1 MNKNSTIHVR
11 VNENVRANAEE
22 TLSMLGMTI
31 SDAVNMLLHQVNL
44 VGGLPFDLKIPAS
57 ARNIVRNSTE
67 LHQKLDE
74 AEFDFKAWKDNHY
87 RASLKTRLI
96 KEKPDRCGSCKE
108 TFRRRAAALRGRLTQ
123 QMLCIAVFS
132 QKGFLEMPYISRWFI
147 EKDHGVLLEVTPFDI
162 IPVEVINDYEK

>member
-31 SDAVNMLLHQVNL
+31 SVAVNMLLHQVNL

-57 ARNIVRNSTE
+57 ARNIVRNSAE

-74 AEFDFKAWKDNHY
+74 AESDFINGRTMSDDEVFKV
-87 RASLKTRLI
+87 
-96 KEKPDRCGSCKE
+96 
-108 TFRRRAAALRGRLTQ
+108 LRD
-123 QMLCIAVFS
+123 
-132 QKGFLEMPYISRWFI
+132 K
-147 EKDHGVLLEVTPFDI
+147 
-162 IPVEVINDYEK
+162 YEI

>member
-1 MNKNSTIHVR
+1 MNKNTTIHVR

-74 AEFDFKAWKDNHY
+74 TESDFKAWKDNH
-87 RASLKTRLI
+87 
-96 KEKPDRCGSCKE
+96 
-108 TFRRRAAALRGRLTQ
+108 
-123 QMLCIAVFS
+123 
-132 QKGFLEMPYISRWFI
+132 YISRWFI